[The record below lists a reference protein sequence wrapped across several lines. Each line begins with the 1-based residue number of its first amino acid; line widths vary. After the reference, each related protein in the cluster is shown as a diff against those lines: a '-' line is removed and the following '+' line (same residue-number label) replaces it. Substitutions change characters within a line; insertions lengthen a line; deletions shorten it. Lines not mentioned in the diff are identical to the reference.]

1 MGIHR
6 SIAGLGIGGSID
18 IGDALASLR
27 SLAVL
32 EEDPY
37 IPEVLV
43 RMRMA
48 WALRR
53 DQPSIR
59 INGLNY
65 SVQAGV
71 RVCRYFFM
79 QFSPGLRG
87 AEVTSNN

>member
-1 MGIHR
+1 
-6 SIAGLGIGGSID
+6 
-18 IGDALASLR
+18 
-27 SLAVL
+27 
-32 EEDPY
+32 
-37 IPEVLV
+37 
-43 RMRMA
+43 MA

-87 AEVTSNN
+87 ARRDIEKIELNGASCQERTELINAYIGRHS